1 MTKKMQT
8 FLSAVKAEYGDI
20 ETITRSQVLELSEK
34 YPDISKF
41 PPKWLKANT
50 VAKAE
55 YALDTTQI
63 DVSVDI
69 PVPVTTPAITGNA
82 IKGEVIDTSEEV
94 DSIISFIP
102 DTDKTYVPFGN
113 HKDLESIVKSRYF
126 YPTFITGL
134 SGNGKTFMVEQIC
147 SKLKRDM
154 IRVNITIET
163 DEDDLLGGFRLVD
176 GETVFHKG
184 PVIDAMERGAV
195 LLLDEVDLASN
206 KILCLQPV
214 LEGKGVYLKKINQW
228 IRPADGFTIIATA
241 NTKGKGSESGA
252 FIGTNILNEAFLERF
267 AITLEQEYPAVSIEK
282 KILSKNFDTFNIKDD
297 DYVQNLV
304 SWADIIRKT
313 YYDGGVDEIISTRR
327 LVHIA
332 KAYSIFEDRAKAI
345 DLCIQRFDDETK
357 ESFRDLYSKVDAEVQ
372 PAGNPTREESGNL
385 TGDGY
390 KGAGNSDNIDITPF

>member
-1 MTKKMQT
+1 MTSKQQE
-8 FLSAVKAEYGDI
+8 FLSTVKTEYGDI
-20 ETITRSQVLELSEK
+20 LTITRSQVIELSVK
-34 YPDISKF
+34 YPNISKY
-41 PPKWLKANT
+41 PPKWLKANL
-50 VAKAE
+50 VAKGE
-55 YALDTTQI
+55 YSLNVAN
-63 DVSVDI
+63 VPANAI
-69 PVPVTTPAITGNA
+69 PVISPEISANTV
-82 IKGEVIDTSEEV
+82 KGEVIDTSEEV
-94 DSIISFIP
+94 DNIISFIP
-102 DTDKTYVPFGN
+102 DTDKTYISWGN

-134 SGNGKTFMVEQIC
+134 SGNGKTLMVEQIC
-147 SKLKRDM
+147 AKLKRDLV
-154 IRVNITIET
+154 RVNITIET

-228 IRPADGFTIIATA
+228 IRPTDGFTIIATA

-267 AITLEQEYPAVSIEK
+267 AITFEQEYPSVSVEK
-282 KILSKNFDTFNIKDD
+282 KILVKNFNSFGLDD
-297 DYVQNLV
+297 EDYVNNLV
-304 SWADIIRKT
+304 NWADIIRKT

-332 KAYSIFEDRAKAI
+332 KAYSIFKDRAKAI

-357 ESFRDLYSKVDAEVQ
+357 ESFRDLYSKVDAEVDS
-372 PAGNPTREESGNL
+372 AENPTTDQSTILIGEEG
-385 TGDGY
+385 
-390 KGAGNSDNIDITPF
+390 KGSSDDLDTTPF

>member
-1 MTKKMQT
+1 MTKKMQE

-20 ETITRSQVLELSEK
+20 ETITRLQVLELSKK
-34 YPDISKF
+34 YPDISQY

-63 DVSVDI
+63 ADSVET
-69 PVPVTTPAITGNA
+69 PVLVTKPEISGSA

-94 DSIISFIP
+94 DTIISFIP
-102 DTDKTYVPFGN
+102 DVDKTYVPWGN
-113 HKDLESIVKSRYF
+113 HKDLESIVKSNYF
-126 YPTFITGL
+126 YPIFITGL

-147 SKLKRDM
+147 AKLKKDM

-228 IRPADGFTIIATA
+228 IKPADGFNIIATA

-267 AITLEQEYPAVSIEK
+267 AITIEQEYPTISTEK
-282 KILSKNFDTFNIKDD
+282 KILIKNFKNFGIEDQ

-304 SWADIIRKT
+304 HWADIIRKT

-332 KAYSIFEDRAKAI
+332 KAYSIFQDRAKAI

-357 ESFRDLYSKVDAEVQ
+357 ESFRDLYSKVDAEVD
-372 PAGNPTREESGNL
+372 PAETTKE
-385 TGDGY
+385 TVDG
-390 KGAGNSDNIDITPF
+390 IEVTPF

>member
-1 MTKKMQT
+1 MTNKQQE
-8 FLSAVKAEYGDI
+8 FLSTVKTEYGDI
-20 ETITRSQVLELSEK
+20 STITRSQVVELSKK
-34 YPDISKF
+34 YPNISKY

-50 VAKAE
+50 VAKGE
-55 YALDTTQI
+55 YALDVA
-63 DVSVDI
+63 DVPANAI
-69 PVPVTTPAITGNA
+69 PVVSPEISGNA
-82 IKGEVIDTSEEV
+82 IKGEVIDTSAEI
-94 DSIISFIP
+94 DTIIDFIP
-102 DTDKTYVPFGN
+102 DVDKTYVPFGN

-147 SKLKRDM
+147 AKLKRDM

-163 DEDDLLGGFRLVD
+163 DEDDLLGGFRLID

-184 PVIDAMERGAV
+184 PVVDAMERGAV

-228 IRPADGFTIIATA
+228 IRPADGFTVVATA

-267 AITLEQEYPAVSIEK
+267 AITLEQEYPPVSTEK
-282 KILSKNFDTFNIKDD
+282 KILVKNFNSFGLDD
-297 DYVQNLV
+297 GDYVNNLV
-304 SWADIIRKT
+304 NWADIIRKT

-332 KAYSIFEDRAKAI
+332 KAYSIFQDRAKAI

-372 PAGNPTREESGNL
+372 PAENPTIGESTNL

>member
-1 MTKKMQT
+1 MTNKQQE
-8 FLSAVKAEYGDI
+8 FLSAVKAEFGDI
-20 ETITRSQVLELSEK
+20 PTITRSQVVELSKK
-34 YPDISKF
+34 YEDISKY

-50 VAKAE
+50 VAKSE
-55 YALDTTQI
+55 YALDTSDI
-63 DVSVDI
+63 DISINI
-69 PVPVTTPAITGNA
+69 PVPITSPAITGNA

-102 DTDKTYVPFGN
+102 DTDKTYVPWGN
-113 HKDLESIVKSRYF
+113 HKDLELIVKSRYF

-147 SKLKRDM
+147 AKLKRDLV
-154 IRVNITIET
+154 RVNITIET

-228 IRPADGFTIIATA
+228 IRPTDGFTIIATA

-267 AITLEQEYPAVSIEK
+267 AITFEQEYPAVSTEQ
-282 KILSKNFDTFNIKDD
+282 KILSKNFNIFGINDE
-297 DYVQNLV
+297 DYVHNLV
-304 SWADIIRKT
+304 NWADIIRKT

-332 KAYSIFEDRAKAI
+332 KAYSIFKDRAKAI

-357 ESFRDLYSKVDAEVQ
+357 ESFRDLYSKVDAEVDS
-372 PAGNPTREESGNL
+372 AENPTTDQSTILIGEEG
-385 TGDGY
+385 
-390 KGAGNSDNIDITPF
+390 KGSSDDLDTTPF

>member
-1 MTKKMQT
+1 MTKKMQE

-20 ETITRSQVLELSEK
+20 ETITRSQVLELSKK
-34 YPDISKF
+34 YPDISQY

-63 DVSVDI
+63 ADSVET
-69 PVPVTTPAITGNA
+69 PVLVTKPEISGSA

-94 DSIISFIP
+94 DTIISFIP
-102 DTDKTYVPFGN
+102 DVDKTYVPWGN
-113 HKDLESIVKSRYF
+113 HKDLESIVKSNYF
-126 YPTFITGL
+126 YPIFITGL

-147 SKLKRDM
+147 AKLKRDM

-228 IRPADGFTIIATA
+228 IKPADGFTIIATA

-267 AITLEQEYPAVSIEK
+267 AITIEQEYPAISTEK
-282 KILSKNFDTFNIKDD
+282 KILSKNFKTFGIEDQ

-304 SWADIIRKT
+304 NWADIIRKT

-332 KAYSIFEDRAKAI
+332 KAYSIFQDRAKAI

-357 ESFRDLYSKVDAEVQ
+357 ESFRDLYSKVDAEVD
-372 PAGNPTREESGNL
+372 PTETTKE
-385 TGDGY
+385 TVDG
-390 KGAGNSDNIDITPF
+390 IEVTPF

>member
-1 MTKKMQT
+1 MTKKMQA

-20 ETITRSQVLELSEK
+20 ETITRSQVLELSAK

-63 DVSVDI
+63 DVSVKS
-69 PVPVTTPAITGNA
+69 PVPVTTPEISGNS

-94 DSIISFIP
+94 DTIISFIP
-102 DTDKTYVPFGN
+102 DTDKTYVPWGN

-147 SKLKRDM
+147 AKLKRDLV
-154 IRVNITIET
+154 RVNITIET

-214 LEGKGVYLKKINQW
+214 LEGKGVYLKKINKW
-228 IRPADGFTIIATA
+228 IKPADGFTVIATA

-267 AITLEQEYPAVSIEK
+267 AITIEQEYPPISTEK
-282 KILSKNFDTFNIKDD
+282 KILSKNFKTFDIKDD

-304 SWADIIRKT
+304 NWADIIRKT

-332 KAYSIFEDRAKAI
+332 KAYSIFQDRAKAI

-357 ESFRDLYSKVDAEVQ
+357 ESFRDLYSKVDAEVDSAAVGVE
-372 PAGNPTREESGNL
+372 PENTRR
-385 TGDGY
+385 
-390 KGAGNSDNIDITPF
+390 SDDDIDITPF

>member
-1 MTKKMQT
+1 M
-8 FLSAVKAEYGDI
+8 FVLSRLRELSA
-20 ETITRSQVLELSEK
+20 K

-267 AITLEQEYPAVSIEK
+267 AITLEQEYPAVSTEK

-304 SWADIIRKT
+304 NWADIIRKT

-332 KAYSIFEDRAKAI
+332 KAYSIFQDRAKAI